1 MIKLICRGCCRNH
14 RKQLHV
20 QRSEMKVNKPAF
32 CWPSIFKGEQED
44 RERERERENTW
55 PFNAANKSSDPSAD
69 QAVWM
74 DGAEFI
80 TRGSCGWRRCQ
91 PRVPATFL
99 ERVSLEGDLMAVRR
113 AGTRRRVNPIK
124 SARTRVLMDF
134 YWWAGPS

>member
-1 MIKLICRGCCRNH
+1 
-14 RKQLHV
+14 
-20 QRSEMKVNKPAF
+20 MKVNKPAF